1 MMSVSAAVVVS
12 GCELVGSGSM
22 TFLVSDWDSSSL
34 QPLFLHFYL
43 LPLLFPKFAKAA
55 AIFWGARGKEKTN

>member
-12 GCELVGSGSM
+12 GCELVGSDSM

-34 QPLFLHFYL
+34 QP
-43 LPLLFPKFAKAA
+43 PLFPNLLKQH
-55 AIFWGARGKEKTN
+55 IFLGGERRDDDDED

>member
-12 GCELVGSGSM
+12 GCELVGSESM

-34 QPLFLHFYL
+34 QP
-43 LPLLFPKFAKAA
+43 PLFPNLLKQQPF
-55 AIFWGARGKEKTN
+55 FWGARGKEKTN

>member
-34 QPLFLHFYL
+34 QPL
-43 LPLLFPKFAKAA
+43 LFPKFAKAA